1 MEGAE
6 RVRLQENYTTASAIF
21 DAAKT
26 RLQQRI
32 GICPIGEFRVPYEA
46 LDRASAELERAR
58 TALEAHIWEHCC
70 MVQEGTVTQAR
81 ELI

>member
-32 GICPIGEFRVPYEA
+32 GICPTSEFRVLYEA
-46 LDRASAELERAR
+46 LDRALAELERAR
-58 TALEAHIWEHCC
+58 AALDAHIWEHCC
-70 MVQEGTVTQAR
+70 MVQDSTVTQN
-81 ELI
+81 